1 VINQDDF
8 AAWVGAPWPLLV
20 MLMALAAV
28 AAVVFGLS
36 AVAILVSFALIF
48 VLPVA
53 LIRVL
58 RGRHRLGRSDRA

>member
-1 VINQDDF
+1 
-8 AAWVGAPWPLLV
+8 
-20 MLMALAAV
+20 MALAAV

-36 AVAILVSFALIF
+36 VVAILVSFALIF

>member
-20 MLMALAAV
+20 VLMALAAV
-28 AAVVFGLS
+28 AAVVIGRS
-36 AVAILVSFALIF
+36 VVAILASFALIF

-58 RGRHRLGRSDRA
+58 RGRHRQGPSDRA